1 MIWNK
6 EGSQALNKELFEEEK
21 PKDLV
26 IKDSEEVLLDS
37 VQDIKNKVIQG
48 DAFKVLKKIPKESF
62 DMVFIDPPYFLQ
74 LSKKE
79 LRRWNVQ
86 TTVNGVLDEWD
97 KFSSFEEYDRFIE
110 NLLLEVKR
118 VMKPNAT
125 LWVIGTYHNIFR
137 VGKIMQDLGFWILN
151 DVVWV
156 KTNPMPNWLG
166 VRFTNATETLIWA
179 VKDKNVK
186 KYTFNREYAKSFGI
200 GKVGANVWVLPIC
213 GKSER
218 LLDEKGQKLHSTQK
232 PIELLKRV
240 ILTSTKE
247 GDLILDPM
255 AGTGTT
261 GYVAKALGRDF
272 VMVEVNPKYVKGI
285 EGRFKKP
292 LKITDKDAVNK
303 GLIQNYIR
311 TGDTLKLI
319 QEAFSRMEGRVYK
332 QLADDIKEKLVKY
345 YGG

>member
-1 MIWNK
+1 MIK
-6 EGSQALNKELFEEEK
+6 QMKSSEALNKKLFKEETSNG
-21 PKDLV
+21 L
-26 IKDSEEVLLDS
+26 IIRDSENMPFYSIE
-37 VQDIKNKVIQG
+37 DIKNKVIQG
-48 DAFKVLKKIPKESF
+48 DTFKVLKKIPEESF

-74 LSKKE
+74 LGKKK
-79 LRRWNVQ
+79 LKRWNVK

-151 DVVWV
+151 DVIWV

-179 VKDKNVK
+179 VKDKSVK

-213 GKSER
+213 GRSER
-218 LLDEKGQKLHSTQK
+218 LLDEKRQKLHSTQK

-272 VMVEVNPKYVKGI
+272 VMIEVNPKYVQGI
-285 EGRFKKP
+285 EERFKKP
-292 LKITDKDAVNK
+292 LKITDKDVINK
-303 GLIQNYIR
+303 GLIQNYM
-311 TGDTLKLI
+311 KL
-319 QEAFSRMEGRVYK
+319 EE
-332 QLADDIKEKLVKY
+332 D
-345 YGG
+345 

>member
-1 MIWNK
+1 MQMKSSETISK
-6 EGSQALNKELFEEEK
+6 KLFEEEK
-21 PKDLV
+21 PNDLV
-26 IKDSEEVLLDS
+26 MKVSEEVLLYR
-37 VQDIKNKVIQG
+37 VEDIKNKVIQG
-48 DAFKVLKKIPKESF
+48 DVFKVLKKIPQETF

-79 LRRWNVQ
+79 LKRWNVK

-110 NLLLEVKR
+110 NLLLEVRR

-137 VGKIMQDLGFWILN
+137 VGKVMQDLGFWILN

-179 VKDKNVK
+179 VKDKSVK
-186 KYTFNREYAKSFGI
+186 KYTLNREYAKRFGI
-200 GKVGANVWVLPIC
+200 GKIGANVWVLPIC

-218 LLDEKGQKLHSTQK
+218 LLDERGQKLHSTQK

-261 GYVAKALGRDF
+261 GYVAKALRRDF
-272 VMVEVNPKYVKGI
+272 VMIDISPKYVQGI
-285 EGRFKKP
+285 EERFKKP
-292 LKITDKDAVNK
+292 LRITDKDAINRS
-303 GLIQNYIR
+303 LIQNYM
-311 TGDTLKLI
+311 K
-319 QEAFSRMEGRVYK
+319 F
-332 QLADDIKEKLVKY
+332 EKD
-345 YGG
+345 

>member
-1 MIWNK
+1 MK
-6 EGSQALNKELFEEEK
+6 SSEALNKKLFEEEMSNG
-21 PKDLV
+21 LV
-26 IKDSEEVLLDS
+26 IRDSENMPFYSIE
-37 VQDIKNKVIQG
+37 DIKNKVIQG

-79 LRRWNVQ
+79 LKRWNVQ

-97 KFSSFEEYDRFIE
+97 KFSSFEDYDRFIE

-151 DVVWV
+151 DVLWV

-179 VKDKNVK
+179 VKDRSVK
-186 KYTFNREYAKSFGI
+186 RYTFNREYAKSFGI
-200 GKVGANVWVLPIC
+200 GKVGANVWVLPISR
-213 GKSER
+213 KSER

-272 VMVEVNPKYVKGI
+272 VMIEVNPKYVKGI
-285 EGRFKKP
+285 EERFKKP
-292 LKITDKDAVNK
+292 LRITDKNVINK
-303 GLIQNYIR
+303 DFIQNYM
-311 TGDTLKLI
+311 KL
-319 QEAFSRMEGRVYK
+319 EE
-332 QLADDIKEKLVKY
+332 D
-345 YGG
+345 

>member
-1 MIWNK
+1 
-6 EGSQALNKELFEEEK
+6 
-21 PKDLV
+21 
-26 IKDSEEVLLDS
+26 
-37 VQDIKNKVIQG
+37 
-48 DAFKVLKKIPKESF
+48 
-62 DMVFIDPPYFLQ
+62 MVFIDPPYFLQ

-79 LRRWNVQ
+79 LKRWNVQ

-151 DVVWV
+151 DVIWV

-179 VKDKNVK
+179 VKDKSVK

-272 VMVEVNPKYVKGI
+272 VMIEVNPKYVQGI
-285 EGRFKKP
+285 EERFKKP
-292 LKITDKDAVNK
+292 LKITDKDVINK
-303 GLIQNYIR
+303 GLIQNYMLNKHIFYGNKRELLVRLASNPERFIGLFRPSKPSTKILQHLLQSYEIR
-311 TGDTLKLI
+311 MGDAFEEIIGLVIQSQGYSLLDKNIQGENNELLRLDQYFTDGKNITLLNK
-319 QEAFSRMEGRVYK
+319 R
-332 QLADDIKEKLVKY
+332 
-345 YGG
+345 